1 MDKSEYIRQVLSR
14 LPTLLERE
22 KRAVEEELAAHF
34 EDRMEPLLA
43 LHVREAEAERRCAEA
58 MGDPVEIGD
67 ALAKQYQ
74 SFFWVVLKDIL
85 TGFLVFFLIGAVIR
99 FSLTTD
105 FFGSVAARVNPTAG
119 DREATA
125 LAVAV
130 DWRMTVGNDTVRLYE
145 AQVRQGVFTG
155 YLCVYDR
162 MPGGVT
168 VDLKKYLWAEN
179 QRGTRKGVS
188 SPAVGW
194 NYGAQYYKIH
204 LPVDPEDDHVTLC
217 CRLYGEET
225 RMTIPLEEVR
235 G

>member
-1 MDKSEYIRQVLSR
+1 MDKAEYIHRVIAQ

-22 KRAVEEELAAHF
+22 KRAVEEELSAHF
-34 EDRMEPLLA
+34 EDRIEPLLA
-43 LHVREAEAERRCAEA
+43 LRVEEEEAERRCVEA
-58 MGDPVEIGD
+58 MGDPVEMGKE
-67 ALAKQYQ
+67 LAKQYQ

-85 TGFLVFFLIGAVIR
+85 TGFLVFFLVGAAIQ

-105 FFGSVAARVNPTAG
+105 FFGSVTARVNPTAG
-119 DREATA
+119 DGEETA
-125 LAVAV
+125 LAAV
-130 DWRMTVGNDTVRLYE
+130 VDRRMTVGNDTVRIYE

-162 MPGGVT
+162 IPGGVT
-168 VDLKKYLWAEN
+168 VDLEKHLWAEN
-179 QRGTRKGVS
+179 QRGTRKGAS
-188 SPAVGW
+188 GPAVGW

-204 LPVDPEDDHVTLC
+204 LPVDPEDDHVTLGC
-217 CRLYGEET
+217 SLYGEET